1 MKVSARGLKLPASR
15 LPLLFLPVSAGAVTC
30 TIDQRPA
37 ATLLIPYFQATF
49 NADGT
54 ILATGPN
61 ALDTL
66 ITVGNASPRPMVA
79 NVTVWSE
86 RSEAVMGF
94 NIALT
99 GFDVQSFSMASVLRG
114 NLPVTPVNQS
124 HVTEV
129 KDANQV
135 V

>member
-1 MKVSARGLKLPASR
+1 MRKRKNLAVSLIAMV
-15 LPLLFLPVSAGAVTC
+15 LLLSMANRAAAVTC

-49 NADGT
+49 NPDGT
-54 ILATGPN
+54 ILATGPS

-86 RSEAVMGF
+86 RSEAIMGF

-99 GFDVQSFSMASVLRG
+99 GFDVQSFSMASVLWLCRKRIEQR
-114 NLPVTPVNQS
+114 TQ
-124 HVTEV
+124 
-129 KDANQV
+129 
-135 V
+135 